1 MNLRLVCRLAVSGA
15 DARRR
20 SRDSVNVAP
29 NSGKALASAANARS
43 KQVRTSTVVRPVP
56 TATVGRIAGS

>member
-1 MNLRLVCRLAVSGA
+1 MNLRLVCRFAVSGA
-15 DARRR
+15 DTRHR
-20 SRDSVNVAP
+20 SHDSVNVAP

-43 KQVRTSTVVRPVP
+43 KQVRTSMVGRAVP